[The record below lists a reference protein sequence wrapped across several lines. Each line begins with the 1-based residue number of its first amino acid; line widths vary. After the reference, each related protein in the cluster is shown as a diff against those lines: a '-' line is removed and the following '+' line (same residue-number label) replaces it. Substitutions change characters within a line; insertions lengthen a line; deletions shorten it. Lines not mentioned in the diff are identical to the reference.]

1 MSPQQPRGGGSSRR
15 GDGGAKH
22 GASGGR
28 PATGGAG
35 GRPTGGAKRTG
46 TGGTKRTGTG
56 GTPRTGGAAP
66 KRGSGAAGTRRGSSG
81 TTKPS
86 QPTRPPQRREQPV
99 VQVDVHDPDGVRLQ
113 KLLAAAGV
121 GSRRTCENLIA
132 SGRVEVDGQVVTE
145 LGVRI
150 DPNRQTVHVD
160 GSRVQLDESRLYLAF
175 NKPLG
180 VVSTMSDDLGRPSVG
195 DYVMNRKER
204 LFHVGRLD
212 ADTEGLLLL
221 TNDGDLAHRLQ
232 HPAYGVPK
240 TYLAQIPGP
249 VPRGMGKELRAGVEL
264 EDGSV
269 AVDSFRVVDSA
280 PGKALV
286 EVVLHEGR
294 KHVVRRLLEAVGH
307 PVITLVRTDVG
318 PIHLGDLKP
327 GRMRALNRDEIGRL
341 YSAAGL

>member
-1 MSPQQPRGGGSSRR
+1 MSDRRPARSGSDGPRKR
-15 GDGGAKH
+15 
-22 GASGGR
+22 
-28 PATGGAG
+28 ATGGA
-35 GRPTGGAKRTG
+35 PQ
-46 TGGTKRTGTG
+46 
-56 GTPRTGGAAP
+56 
-66 KRGSGAAGTRRGSSG
+66 RGSAPQRSGAPQRGSSG

-86 QPTRPPQRREQPV
+86 QPTRLPPQREKPAV
-99 VQVDVHDPDGVRLQ
+99 EVDVHDPDGVRLQ

-121 GSRRTCENLIA
+121 GSRRTCENLISA
-132 SGRVEVDGQVVTE
+132 GRVEVDGHIVTE

-150 DPNRQTVHVD
+150 DPHTQTVHVD
-160 GSRVQLDESRLYLAF
+160 GSRVQLDESRVYLAF

-180 VVSTMSDDLGRPSVG
+180 VVSTMSDDLGRPCVG
-195 DYVMNRKER
+195 DFVSNRKER

-221 TNDGDLAHRLQ
+221 TTTVTSPTGSSTRH
-232 HPAYGVPK
+232 YGVLK

-249 VPRGMGKELRAGVEL
+249 VPRDLGKRLRAGIEL
-264 EDGSV
+264 VDGPV
-269 AVDSFRVVDSA
+269 KIDSFKLVDSA

-286 EVVLHEGR
+286 EVQLHEGR

-318 PIHLGDLKP
+318 PIRLGDLRS
-327 GRMRALNRDEIGRL
+327 GRMRSLNRPEIGQL

>member
-1 MSPQQPRGGGSSRR
+1 MSERKPPRGDAPGPRR
-15 GDGGAKH
+15 RTTGA
-22 GASGGR
+22 
-28 PATGGAG
+28 
-35 GRPTGGAKRTG
+35 
-46 TGGTKRTGTG
+46 
-56 GTPRTGGAAP
+56 PRTGGPRTGATQRGNAP
-66 KRGSGAAGTRRGSSG
+66 QRGSSG

-86 QPTRPPQRREQPV
+86 QPTRLPPQREKPTV
-99 VQVDVHDPDGVRLQ
+99 AVDVHDPDGVRLQ

-121 GSRRTCENLIA
+121 GSRRTCENLITA
-132 SGRVEVDGQVVTE
+132 GRVEVDGHLVTE

-150 DPNRQTVHVD
+150 NPDTQTVHVD
-160 GSRVQLDESRLYLAF
+160 GSRVQLDESRVYLAF

-180 VVSTMSDDLGRPSVG
+180 VVSTMSDDLGRPCVG
-195 DYVMNRKER
+195 DFVSNRKER

-232 HPAYGVPK
+232 HPSYGVLK

-249 VPRGMGKELRAGVEL
+249 VPRDLGKLLRAGIEL
-264 EDGSV
+264 EDGPV
-269 AVDSFRVVDSA
+269 KVDSFKLVDSA

-286 EVVLHEGR
+286 EVQLHEGR
-294 KHVVRRLLEAVGH
+294 KHVVRRMLDAVGH

-318 PIHLGDLKP
+318 PIKLGDLRS
-327 GRMRALNRDEIGRL
+327 GRMRALNRPEISQL

>member
-1 MSPQQPRGGGSSRR
+1 VSAGRPTREGSGSPRKRTTAGPRSGSAPRGGSSE
-15 GDGGAKH
+15 
-22 GASGGR
+22 
-28 PATGGAG
+28 
-35 GRPTGGAKRTG
+35 
-46 TGGTKRTGTG
+46 
-56 GTPRTGGAAP
+56 
-66 KRGSGAAGTRRGSSG
+66 RGSSG

-86 QPTRPPQRREQPV
+86 QPTRLPPQRVKPEV
-99 VQVDVHDPDGVRLQ
+99 KVDVHDPDGVRLQ

-121 GSRRTCENLIA
+121 GSRRTCEGLITA
-132 SGRVEVDGQVVTE
+132 GRVEVDGHVVTE

-150 DPNRQTVHVD
+150 DPIRQTVNVD
-160 GSRVQLDESRLYLAF
+160 GSRVQLDESRVYLAF

-180 VVSTMSDDLGRPSVG
+180 VVSTMSDDLGRPCVG
-195 DYVMNRKER
+195 DYVSNRKER

-221 TNDGDLAHRLQ
+221 TNDGELAHRLQ
-232 HPAYGVPK
+232 HPSYGVLK

-249 VPRGMGKELRAGVEL
+249 VPRDMGKTLRAGVEL
-264 EDGSV
+264 IDGPV
-269 AVDSFRVVDSA
+269 KVDSFKLVDSA

-286 EVVLHEGR
+286 ELQLHEGR

-318 PIHLGDLKP
+318 PIRLGDLRS
-327 GRMRALNRDEIGRL
+327 GRMRALNGPEIGQL

>member
-1 MSPQQPRGGGSSRR
+1 MSPQAPRSGGAPRGGKGGGS
-15 GDGGAKH
+15 GKGGPA
-22 GASGGR
+22 GRGGR
-28 PATGGAG
+28 PAAKGTGGA
-35 GRPTGGAKRTG
+35 RKAAPG
-46 TGGTKRTGTG
+46 TG
-56 GTPRTGGAAP
+56 
-66 KRGSGAAGTRRGSSG
+66 RGSGAPRRGSSG
-81 TTKPS
+81 STKPS
-86 QPTRPPQRREQPV
+86 QPTRLPQRPTPV
-99 VQVDVHDPDGVRLQ
+99 PVDVHDPDGVRLQ

-132 SGRVEVDGQVVTE
+132 AGRVEVDGQVVTE
-145 LGVRI
+145 LGVRV
-150 DPNRQTVHVD
+150 DPVRQTVHVD
-160 GSRVQLDESRLYLAF
+160 GERVQLDESRLYLAF

-240 TYLAQIPGP
+240 TYLAQVPGP
-249 VPRGMGKELRAGVEL
+249 VARDVGKRLRAGIDL
-264 EDGSV
+264 EDGPV
-269 AVDSFRVVDSA
+269 KVDSFKLVDSA

-286 EVVLHEGR
+286 EVILHEGR

-327 GRMRALNRDEIGRL
+327 GRIRALSRDEVGKL